1 MPKKEKSPSLRDSN
15 IAPIPH
21 STPEIMSE
29 KERFEYFS
37 RLYEFDVAFTL
48 EKDMDEEND

>member
-1 MPKKEKSPSLRDSN
+1 M
-15 IAPIPH
+15 AH
-21 STPEIMSE
+21 TTPEIMSE